1 MREGEGEGQQNV
13 RRDGGIRGD
22 DTVWV
27 DVTPDELCKDPNDDD
42 DDDEDEDTTP
52 LVSPFLPS
60 RKTNKYF
67 INFNAYSF

>member
-1 MREGEGEGQQNV
+1 MREEGEGRQNV

-27 DVTPDELCKDPNDDD
+27 DVTPDELCEDPNDDD
-42 DDDEDEDTTP
+42 VDEDTTP

-60 RKTNKYF
+60 RKTNTHSIK
-67 INFNAYSF
+67 N